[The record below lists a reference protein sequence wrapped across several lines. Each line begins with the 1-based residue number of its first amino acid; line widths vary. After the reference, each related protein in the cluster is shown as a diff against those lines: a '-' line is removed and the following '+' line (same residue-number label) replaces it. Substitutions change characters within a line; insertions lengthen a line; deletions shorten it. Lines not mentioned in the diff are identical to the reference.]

1 MPEGARIDSI
11 ETLKAFKAAL
21 WKFQEAAQ
29 RALGDAESDVNRVL
43 MWVENE
49 QDSYWQGQIR
59 KAEQA
64 VVRCKE
70 AVRMKKVFKDA
81 TGRQQSA
88 VDEEKALQIAQKRLA
103 EAQGKLVLVRMWTRR
118 LQKEIEMYKGGV
130 QRFATS
136 LQSELPSA
144 AAHLESLGAKLDAY
158 LSVQPAESGVA
169 GAVGAGAGSSGG
181 AMNRGGDAGAIPSA
195 SAADE
200 MDLPIPSIP
209 QEQQI
214 ELAALE
220 VDRQPPSDDLPM
232 VISIDELQSEQIV
245 RLERRESGWTLD
257 ANESLPHLITKTVR
271 ADQAIRARP
280 ELGELLSLP
289 VGFSVIMDRAGIV
302 EVLEAGRQAVWRRQG
317 PADRSQPEAS

>member
-103 EAQGKLVLVRMWTRR
+103 EAQSKLVLVRMWTRR

-158 LSVQPAESGVA
+158 LSVQPADAGVA
-169 GAVGAGAGSSGG
+169 EAVGGRAGSSGG
-181 AMNRGGDAGAIPSA
+181 AMNRGGDAGVATSA
-195 SAADE
+195 DAAGVN
-200 MDLPIPSIP
+200 LPIPSIP
-209 QEQQI
+209 REQQI

-220 VDRQPPSDDLPM
+220 VNRQTPSDDLPI
-232 VISIDELQSEQIV
+232 VISIDELQFEQVV

-257 ANESLPHLITKTVR
+257 ANDSLPHLITKTVR

-302 EVLEAGRQAVWRRQG
+302 EVLDAGRQAVWRRQG